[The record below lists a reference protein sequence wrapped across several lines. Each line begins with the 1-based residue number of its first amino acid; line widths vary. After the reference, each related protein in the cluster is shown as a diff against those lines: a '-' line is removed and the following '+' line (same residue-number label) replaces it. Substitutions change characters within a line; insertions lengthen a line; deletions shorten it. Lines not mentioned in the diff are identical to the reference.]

1 MNNEQ
6 EARHEEVAQMLSARL
21 LAIKSL
27 MEAGNTAA
35 SDVLWKGVFARLP
48 VPTNEMVQTEI
59 EYGMALL
66 LQQANVVH

>member
-6 EARHEEVAQMLSARL
+6 EVRLKEVSQMLAARL

-27 MEAGNTAA
+27 MEIGNTAA
-35 SDVLWKGVFARLP
+35 SDILWEGVFSRLP
-48 VPTNEMVQTEI
+48 APTDEMVQTEI